1 MSERSEE
8 RSYSFSEKK
17 GVVSWA
23 GRLASINSIELLPI
37 SLSFSLRVL
46 LVILDFTLSAVFRGL
61 TGSERRFSSWAHLNF
76 QQHYSYFLSKS
87 NIFSRGLYY

>member
-23 GRLASINSIELLPI
+23 GINSIELLPI